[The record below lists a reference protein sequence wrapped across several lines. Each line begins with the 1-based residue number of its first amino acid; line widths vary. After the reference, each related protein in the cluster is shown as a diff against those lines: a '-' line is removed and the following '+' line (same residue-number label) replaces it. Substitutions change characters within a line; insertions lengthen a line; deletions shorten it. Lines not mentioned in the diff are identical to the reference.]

1 MTKAFEV
8 RVQGELGE
16 PMLRLLG
23 WSHSTVPEQ
32 TLMRVEATPSDL
44 HRLLKTCSE
53 RGLTIE
59 RVVRVGPLPEPPPR
73 RHASR

>member
-1 MTKAFEV
+1 MSKAFEV

-16 PMLRLLG
+16 PLLRLLG

-32 TLMRVEATPSDL
+32 TVMRVEATPQDL
-44 HRLLKTCSE
+44 NRLLRTCSE

-59 RVVRVGPLPEPPPR
+59 RVVRVGSLPARPR
-73 RHASR
+73 RD

>member
-8 RVQGELGE
+8 RVEGQLGE

-23 WSHSTVPEQ
+23 WSHVTVPEQ
-32 TLMRVEATPSDL
+32 TLVRVDVTPAALQRIVKDC
-44 HRLLKTCSE
+44 TD

-59 RVVRVGPLPEPPPR
+59 RIHRVRP
-73 RHASR
+73 